1 MSRSRPLHRKQPS
14 PLPWPDPP
22 YPGYDVLAK
31 RDTPSWNEATRRV
44 IDARLNLP
52 AISPRYFDATRYET
66 LVALAARIVPSRP
79 DAPTPVAALLDARCA
94 DGPGEGYRDHRLP
107 PLGQAWRI
115 GLAALDAS
123 ARAAHGRRFA
133 GLDAE
138 AADALL
144 RGLQAGEAPPAGVDW
159 QGLEPKLF
167 FAKRVLQDLAAA
179 YYSHPSAWSEI
190 GFGGPAS
197 PRGYV
202 RMDFNRRDPWEAP
215 LVEPR
220 DAR

>member
-1 MSRSRPLHRKQPS
+1 
-14 PLPWPDPP
+14 
-22 YPGYDVLAK
+22 A
-31 RDTPSWNEATRRV
+31 
-44 IDARLNLP
+44 
-52 AISPRYFDATRYET
+52 
-66 LVALAARIVPSRP
+66 
-79 DAPTPVAALLDARCA
+79 
-94 DGPGEGYRDHRLP
+94 
-107 PLGQAWRI
+107 
-115 GLAALDAS
+115 
-123 ARAAHGRRFA
+123 
-133 GLDAE
+133 LDAE